1 MEKNSLQGRG
11 PGLVSGI
18 GGRGAN
24 IEGLGG
30 GGVEGWGD
38 RLRRWAAGRCRSD
51 ASDRAAAGSEVRAGV
66 GGGRHGGALGPGGDD
81 AWWSAACH
89 RRPTAALD
97 SHRRSE
103 VAVLGQRRRKAVE

>member
-1 MEKNSLQGRG
+1 VAGG
-11 PGLVSGI
+11 PTS
-18 GGRGAN
+18 RAW
-24 IEGLGG
+24 G

-38 RLRRWAAGRCRSD
+38 RLRIGAAGRRRSD

-66 GGGRHGGALGPGGDD
+66 GGGRHRGALGPGGDD

-103 VAVLGQRRRKAVE
+103 AAVLGQRRRKAVE